1 MLEYY
6 FTRGTGGSAPRN
18 FRSIFLYLEHQVQ
31 KKTIL
36 PYLLV
41 FTIIIIIIIVI
52 IIIVIVHVALLS
64 LLFHS
69 CAFPYSTNFSLFN
82 IFATRV
88 QCAAV
93 DRCHSVA
100 ESRVSCFHAN
110 EIDLRRARYTWH
122 RLAKVDSSSNRAG
135 TLNIAVRMRE
145 VRARPRVGVCAPL
158 SSSLAQK

>member
-1 MLEYY
+1 MLEHY

-18 FRSIFLYLEHQVQ
+18 FRSIFLYLEHQVL
-31 KKTIL
+31 KKK
-36 PYLLV
+36 PYCLTYQFSPSSSSSSSSV
-41 FTIIIIIIIVI
+41 
-52 IIIVIVHVALLS
+52 IIIVIVHVAFFF

-69 CAFPYSTNFSLFN
+69 CAFPYSTNFSSFN

-100 ESRVSCFHAN
+100 ESRVSCFQSS
-110 EIDLRRARYTWH
+110 EIDLRWARYTWH

-135 TLNIAVRMRE
+135 TLNMAVRMRE
-145 VRARPRVGVCAPL
+145 VRARPWVGVCVPL
-158 SSSLAQK
+158 SLRLA